1 MATPNNNTLK
11 VQEGVKEDQLREL
24 AKNIVTNLSEKDLLK
39 KEEPTD
45 VVCKM
50 LIKGKASK
58 LRDIIAK
65 VLDTYYGSGGTYT
78 KAFDTEL
85 KVTFMVEKVKDS
97 QKE

>member
-1 MATPNNNTLK
+1 MATANDTLK
-11 VQEGVKEDQLREL
+11 QQDSQLREL

-39 KEEPTD
+39 KEEDSTE

-50 LIKGKASK
+50 LIKGKASR

-65 VLDTYYGSGGTYT
+65 VLDTYYGGGGTYT
-78 KAFDTEL
+78 KPFDTEL

-97 QKE
+97 QK

>member
-1 MATPNNNTLK
+1 MATANNNTLK
-11 VQEGVKEDQLREL
+11 HQETIKDDQLRDL
-24 AKNIVTNLSEKDLLK
+24 AKNIVTNLSEKELLK
-39 KEEPTD
+39 KDEDETE

-50 LIKGKASK
+50 LIKGKASR

-65 VLDTYYGSGGTYT
+65 VLDTYYGTGNSYQ

-97 QKE
+97 QK